1 MFYPGLASHP
11 DHALAAKQQGGPGF
25 LLAFRVLGGP
35 AGSAAFLSKLQIPT
49 LAASLGSF
57 ASLIC
62 RPASMTHAGMPAE
75 AREAAGITEDLI
87 RLSVGLE
94 DAGQLIRDFTR
105 ALSIAND

>member
-1 MFYPGLASHP
+1 
-11 DHALAAKQQGGPGF
+11 
-25 LLAFRVLGGP
+25 
-35 AGSAAFLSKLQIPT
+35 
-49 LAASLGSF
+49 
-57 ASLIC
+57 
-62 RPASMTHAGMPAE
+62 MTHAGMPAE